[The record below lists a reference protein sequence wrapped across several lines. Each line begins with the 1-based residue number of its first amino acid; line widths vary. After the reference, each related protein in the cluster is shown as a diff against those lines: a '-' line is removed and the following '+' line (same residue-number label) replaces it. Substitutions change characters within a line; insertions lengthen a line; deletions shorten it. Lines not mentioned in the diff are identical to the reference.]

1 MDVGSR
7 LREARE
13 AKGVSLE
20 TLSKVIRVKP
30 AVLNAIERNDT
41 TGIPPRP
48 YGRGFVS
55 AYASHVGL
63 DPQQTVRA
71 YFLQFAAPPAPS
83 SHTPPPLSATS
94 RVSGFPVERAAY
106 VGAGVLLV
114 ALVGLAAPVLKR
126 FAAEPAAP
134 AASSRAPEPSASG
147 SAPVGTG
154 GSSQTKPA
162 SAEPGTP
169 VAVEIEAVEP
179 VWVTASVDAER
190 KVYRTMRAGEH
201 ETLRG
206 SEIAVRVGNAGLVRW
221 RINGGAETVMGTRG
235 AVQSVRVTPA
245 GTEVQPSTVKRAPPV
260 RRR

>member
-13 AKGVSLE
+13 AKGVSLD

-30 AVLNAIERNDT
+30 AVLNAIERNDAT
-41 TGIPPRP
+41 AIPPRP

-83 SHTPPPLSATS
+83 PQTPPPPRL
-94 RVSGFPVERAAY
+94 SGFPVERAAY

-134 AASSRAPEPSASG
+134 VASSRAPEPSASG

-154 GSSQTKPA
+154 GSSETKPA

-179 VWVTASVDAER
+179 VWVTASMDAQR
-190 KVYRTMRAGEH
+190 TVYRTMQAGER

-206 SEIAVRVGNAGLVRW
+206 REIAVRVGNAGLVRW

-245 GTEVQPSTVKRAPPV
+245 GTEVQPSTVKRARPA